1 MAVDDEGDEF
11 AMEVD
16 GGASINNA
24 QVIGSFKGYNLLEL
38 HIKLREVESDL
49 ESMVTLRVV
58 SQ

>member
-11 AMEVD
+11 AIEVD
-16 GGASINNA
+16 GGASINNG
-24 QVIGSFKGYNLLEL
+24 QLYGSFKGYNLLEL